1 MANVDVLIV
10 GGGIAGASLA
20 ARLAGSMRVL
30 LIEAEELC
38 GRHATGR
45 SAAFWQASLGGDT
58 PERRLSLLSK
68 PMFDENW
75 PGTDTPLLRPRG
87 AVHLTG
93 AHGDTFA
100 EGEELSGEFAP
111 VHLDRAG
118 LEALIPGMREQWS
131 GAWYEASCA
140 DIEVAAFH
148 AACLAEAKRQGCE
161 IRTDA
166 SLLSARRDESTWQ
179 VGTSAETVTAGILVN
194 AAGAWGDQVAARC
207 GVAPM
212 GLSAKRRTVV
222 QLRVARTGL
231 RDLPFVT
238 DLHESFYFKGEGD
251 NSVWV
256 CPLDETAV
264 DPCDV
269 APEELDVAIAID
281 RFEKAVDWPVEAV
294 ERKWAGLRT
303 FAPDRGMKFGF
314 DPDAVGF
321 FWCVGQGGMG
331 IQTAPAAS
339 LLCASLIRG
348 EELPAELDGIDAAD
362 FAPRSCREQGL
373 HSPANRGLSEEKI

>member
-1 MANVDVLIV
+1 MDKADVLIV
-10 GGGIAGASLA
+10 GGGIAGASLG
-20 ARLAGSMRVL
+20 ARLAGDARVMI
-30 LIEAEELC
+30 IESEDIC

-58 PERRLSLLSK
+58 PERRLSLASK
-68 PMFDENW
+68 PMFDSNW
-75 PGTDTPLLRPRG
+75 PGSDTQLLRPRG

-93 AHGDTFA
+93 PC
-100 EGEELSGEFAP
+100 GEAFEDLGELSGSYLP

-118 LEALIPGMREQWS
+118 LDQLIPGMRAQWT
-131 GAWYEASCA
+131 GAWYESSCA

-148 AACLAEAKRQGCE
+148 NACLASCRRQGSTV
-161 IRTDA
+161 RTDA
-166 SLLSARRDESTWQ
+166 ALVSAKCNGESWT
-179 VGTSAETVTAGILVN
+179 VETTAGPIEAGLIVN
-194 AAGAWGDQVAARC
+194 AAGAWGDQVAERA
-207 GVAPM
+207 GVPRI
-212 GLSAKRRTVV
+212 GLVAKRRTVV
-222 QLRVARTGL
+222 QLRVGRHGL

-251 NSVWV
+251 NSLWV
-256 CPLDETAV
+256 CPLDETPV
-264 DPCDV
+264 DPCDA

-281 RFEKAVDWPVEAV
+281 RFEGAVDWPVEAV

-314 DPDAVGF
+314 DPDHPGF

-339 LLCASLIRG
+339 MLCASLIRG
-348 EELPAELDGIDAAD
+348 EELPADLAGISADD
-362 FAPRSCREQGL
+362 FAPRSTRIR
-373 HSPANRGLSEEKI
+373 SS

>member
-1 MANVDVLIV
+1 MSSVDVLIV
-10 GGGIAGASLA
+10 GGGIAGASVG
-20 ARLAGSMRVL
+20 ARLAGRMRVMV
-30 LIEAEELC
+30 IEAEELC

-58 PERRLSLLSK
+58 PERRLSLASR
-68 PMFDENW
+68 PMFDASW
-75 PGTDTPLLRPRG
+75 PGSETPLLRPRG

-93 AHGDTFA
+93 PCGEAFGDVSD
-100 EGEELSGEFAP
+100 LRGEFVP
-111 VHLDRAG
+111 VHLDRAE
-118 LEALIPGMREQWS
+118 LDRLIPGMREQWT
-131 GAWYEASCA
+131 GAWYESSCA

-148 AACLAEAKRQGCE
+148 NACLGAIRRQGGQVQ
-161 IRTDA
+161 TDA
-166 SLLSARRDESTWQ
+166 ALLSARRRAGAWQ
-179 VGTSAETVTAGILVN
+179 VETSGGRIDAGVLVN
-194 AAGAWGDQVAARC
+194 AAGAWGDQVAERV
-207 GVAPM
+207 GVMPL
-212 GLSAKRRTVV
+212 GLQPRRRTVV
-222 QLRVARTGL
+222 QLRIGRTGL

-256 CPLDETAV
+256 CPLDETVV
-264 DPCDV
+264 DPCDA
-269 APEELDVAIAID
+269 APEELDVAVAID

-314 DPDAVGF
+314 DPDVDGF

-339 LLCASLIRG
+339 LLCAALIKD
-348 EELPAELDGIDAAD
+348 EELPAELRGIDPAD
-362 FAPRSCREQGL
+362 FGPRSQR
-373 HSPANRGLSEEKI
+373 A

>member
-1 MANVDVLIV
+1 MDKFDVLIV

-20 ARLAGSMRVL
+20 VRLAGSMRVL
-30 LIEAEELC
+30 VVEAEDMC

-58 PERRLSLLSK
+58 PERKLSLISK
-68 PMFDENW
+68 GMFDANW
-75 PGTDTPLLRPRG
+75 PGGDTPLLRPRG

-93 AHGDTFA
+93 PCGESFDEIGD
-100 EGEELSGEFAP
+100 LSGQFAP

-118 LEALIPGMREQWS
+118 LDTLIPGMREQWT

-148 AACLAEAKRQGCE
+148 NACLAAARRKGAE
-161 IRTDA
+161 IRTNV
-166 SLLSARRDESTWQ
+166 SMLSARRLAGSWEVETGG
-179 VGTSAETVTAGILVN
+179 GTIRAATLVN
-194 AAGAWGDQVAARC
+194 AAGAWGDQVAERA
-207 GVAPM
+207 GAAPM
-212 GLSAKRRTVV
+212 RLQPKRRTVV
-222 QLRVARTGL
+222 QLRVGRRGL

-238 DLHESFYFKGEGD
+238 DSHESFYFKGEGD

-256 CPLDETAV
+256 CPLDETLVA
-264 DPCDV
+264 PCDA
-269 APEELDVAIAID
+269 APEELDVAVAID
-281 RFEKAVDWPVEAV
+281 RFERAVDWPVEAV

-314 DPDAVGF
+314 DPDAEGF

-339 LLCASLIRG
+339 LLCAALIRG
-348 EELPAELDGIDAAD
+348 EAMPEELAGVAAED
-362 FAPRSCREQGL
+362 FAPR
-373 HSPANRGLSEEKI
+373 LSRSS